1 MRRNKTNKHDVE
13 ATDYTW
19 KCSGLIEHGISYC
32 ESPLVYES
40 DLDEIFHKIINR
52 IVDERETIIKH
63 LTELYIDS
71 ANKKNYDLEIKKLEE
86 KKKDINTKKNKIL
99 DYLINETL
107 TPEEY
112 KRRSNELD
120 EEIRGIDTKIL
131 NLKSEKIYEK
141 KIIDRFKEIG
151 KRIEEEIESEDS
163 FSKLV
168 QLLIERIDVHKI
180 DGDRRKLQLDI
191 YANVLGKKF
200 TVYNKTVL
208 NDDENS
214 LCSHKENYDNTSY

>member
-1 MRRNKTNKHDVE
+1 M
-13 ATDYTW
+13 
-19 KCSGLIEHGISYC
+19 
-32 ESPLVYES
+32 
-40 DLDEIFHKIINR
+40 
-52 IVDERETIIKH
+52 
-63 LTELYIDS
+63 
-71 ANKKNYDLEIKKLEE
+71 
-86 KKKDINTKKNKIL
+86 
-99 DYLINETL
+99 
-107 TPEEY
+107 
-112 KRRSNELD
+112 
-120 EEIRGIDTKIL
+120 
-131 NLKSEKIYEK
+131 KSEKIYEK

-200 TVYNKTVL
+200 TVYNMTVL